1 MIRFNH
7 SFTSLLAVLLAMT
20 FFPFSALAL
29 TEDTLEPAPEISLP
43 EETGSSEGISGED
56 FTDAYMEL
64 PEEESAGDSNSF
76 IPPLQLPPDRRFVQE
91 SAEVDIARLTN
102 AELAKVKELLAA
114 RDAGELPAF
123 TDRHYAKAEKCS
135 KPGCIRWI
143 PQTSA
148 EGPSM

>member
-76 IPPLQLPPDRRFVQE
+76 IPPLQLPPDRRVVQE

-102 AELAKVKELLAA
+102 AELAKVKELL
-114 RDAGELPAF
+114 
-123 TDRHYAKAEKCS
+123 C
-135 KPGCIRWI
+135 
-143 PQTSA
+143 
-148 EGPSM
+148 